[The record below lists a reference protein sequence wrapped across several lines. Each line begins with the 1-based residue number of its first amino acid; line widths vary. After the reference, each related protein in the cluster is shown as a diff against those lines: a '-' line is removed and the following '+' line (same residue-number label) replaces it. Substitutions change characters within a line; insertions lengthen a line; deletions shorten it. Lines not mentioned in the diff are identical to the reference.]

1 MITWYVSIKLA
12 EWVIWWGIG
21 VYCFVKALS
30 PKTRQPGIQIGLGLA
45 FIFFGLGD
53 FVEYFTA
60 GRLPWWLWTWKIT
73 GGLTLFGLLVASDY
87 YKRGVSALSPW
98 RFIAAAII
106 LAIAFYCWW
115 LSSQHPEFQ

>member
-21 VYCFVKALS
+21 VYCLVKALTS
-30 PKTRQPGIQIGLGLA
+30 KTRKAGIQFGLGLA

-87 YKRGVSALSPW
+87 YKRGAAALSPW
-98 RFIAAAII
+98 RFIAASII
-106 LAIAFYCWW
+106 LAIAFVCWW
-115 LSSQHPEFQ
+115 LSSQHPAFN